1 MTGCI
6 VGGPRVQFA
15 MVLLGSQK
23 IQLTTEFN
31 DTSAVF
37 TSRQNNQFD
46 ILHVVENNLVIHKYC
61 SQLLL
66 LGSLGGEGC
75 CREKVNFIKF

>member
-46 ILHVVENNLVIHKYC
+46 MSLNTALSYTNTALNRYCLNNLR
-61 SQLLL
+61 S
-66 LGSLGGEGC
+66 EGC
-75 CREKVNFIKF
+75 CKEKVRFIKF